1 MRIVECLIGEGACL
15 VFNHSC
21 SVILCL
27 VHILFLPR
35 GWRLNSSSEVC
46 SWRGCIEVL
55 LPENILKQQVQ
66 RIPEDSEIKNIWRKN
81 YPFLEYLRSQ
91 SLSWVI
97 IGVAAFWT
105 ENNGRLSI
113 DWRLKFKIKEN
124 LLAHIPTDG
133 KYQMFG
139 SVLKLAFLEKLLF
152 WEEFV
157 SVTISNFVLQ
167 PLIFLWPLRRAA
179 CFR

>member
-1 MRIVECLIGEGACL
+1 MSERKLRKSHPGVQYELPLGLVARIQLRLVRIVECLIGEGACL

-66 RIPEDSEIKNIWRKN
+66 RIPEDSEIKNI
-81 YPFLEYLRSQ
+81 
-91 SLSWVI
+91 
-97 IGVAAFWT
+97 
-105 ENNGRLSI
+105 
-113 DWRLKFKIKEN
+113 
-124 LLAHIPTDG
+124 
-133 KYQMFG
+133 
-139 SVLKLAFLEKLLF
+139 
-152 WEEFV
+152 
-157 SVTISNFVLQ
+157 
-167 PLIFLWPLRRAA
+167 
-179 CFR
+179 